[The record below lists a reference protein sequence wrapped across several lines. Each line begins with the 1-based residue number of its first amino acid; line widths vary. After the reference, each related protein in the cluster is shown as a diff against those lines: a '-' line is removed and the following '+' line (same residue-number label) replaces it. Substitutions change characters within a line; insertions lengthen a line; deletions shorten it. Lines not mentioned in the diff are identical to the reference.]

1 MKKNLHQ
8 RVSTGLLA
16 LMILLGGCPEA
27 LAAEA
32 GEAFQEGA
40 EALSDW
46 TKPAGQSRCSRG
58 LEI

>member
-1 MKKNLHQ
+1 
-8 RVSTGLLA
+8 
-16 LMILLGGCPEA
+16 MILLGGCPEA

-46 TKPAGQSRCSRG
+46 DKPAGQSRCSRG